1 MKKKKIL
8 LIVWILILM
17 SGGIFLEN
25 IRSREEET
33 LEHLK
38 LQQQNDLGSIEKE
51 EEKKEIFPQKIVD
64 ILDLV
69 EERTFF
75 VQGEGK
81 ELIVVMRQCEMQSV
95 LEFRE
100 EMEKKHYRC
109 YLKEGQGKMKW
120 EEISLIVKD

>member
-25 IRSREEET
+25 TRSREEEA

-38 LQQQNDLGSIEKE
+38 LQQRNDLESIGKE
-51 EEKKEIFPQKIVD
+51 EEKKEISPKKIVD
-64 ILDLV
+64 ILDLA

-75 VQGEGK
+75 VQGDGE
-81 ELIVVMRQCEMQSV
+81 ELIVVMRQCEMRSV
-95 LEFRE
+95 MEFRE
-100 EMEKKHYRC
+100 EMEKKHHRC